1 MNPFINF
8 NVYTF
13 TVYTT
18 GKTNNKYNKTKTKT
32 QRINKYVT

>member
-13 TVYTT
+13 TVYTK
-18 GKTNNKYNKTKTKT
+18 GKTNNKYNKT
-32 QRINKYVT
+32 QRINKYVA

>member
-18 GKTNNKYNKTKTKT
+18 GKTNNKYNKTKI